1 MEREL
6 AGLAA
11 SGAAA
16 VVQAVGTEAWAD
28 LRLRVT
34 ELFRGQYDHSQ
45 VTALAQ
51 TTGELF
57 SGTAAA
63 PTEVTALWR
72 VRFRDLLAQD
82 PRAAVELRAILD
94 ELPARPDSP
103 PDSRPDSR
111 PVGPRPAAPLHNTIS
126 GGTQGSVV
134 QAASI
139 GSVTFHASPYHGA
152 LPDPQEWP
160 GVEDVDPIA
169 LGVRPTHRTGGLP
182 PLPPYVIR
190 DRDDEL
196 NSAVTQARARGGL
209 VLLLGEPFTGKS
221 RSALEAMTEGLAGF
235 RVFAPARGADLR
247 GLPALLQGRPGR
259 YAVWL
264 DDLDGHLGDGGLE
277 PRLLDR
283 LAGLRVV
290 VLATMRDDA
299 YDEHRHAPHGRVLD
313 LAHTVEPAREW
324 SPAERAR
331 CAEQGRSDFR
341 LADAA
346 RSSGPEGA
354 AGYLALGPLLWEEW
368 WRARRADRHP
378 RGHAL
383 VRAALDLARCGLTG
397 PLPMDL
403 LLKVHEGYADVDGM
417 DRESV
422 QEARAWATERRYGRL
437 RLLVR
442 VSGDTW
448 RVAPFLVETAARH
461 EDFPAVDGQVWGC
474 ALEVARA
481 DNAYDF
487 KEIAAG
493 ARDAFR
499 RTADDGD
506 STALHNLGLLAESLG
521 EREEA
526 EHWYRRAAEAGLTQS
541 AGRLGRMLAERGEG
555 KEAEPFLEMA
565 AEAGD
570 AEAATLLAK
579 LLRDRAQRWL
589 TVGRTCG
596 SAEAAHLL
604 GDLLLGSGDWD
615 GAYDCYLDAIRVGYP
630 QVAASF
636 ATVFLLYNDPEEAEV
651 WFRRAADAGEERAVE
666 ALGQHFS
673 EGRPVVDAERE
684 LRANAEEGAM
694 DATSLG
700 VYLDLHGRPDEAR
713 TWYLKGYETG
723 DAYGAFRLAEL
734 HKAKGERTQA
744 QGWYRKAADMGHPG
758 ARRALGEG
766 PETDAGTVTV

>member
-1 MEREL
+1 MELFGR
-6 AGLAA
+6 ADDR
-11 SGAAA
+11 GAAA
-16 VVQAVGTEAWAD
+16 LAQMLGELPTEPAPSPRVLSGWE
-28 LRLRVT
+28 LRL
-34 ELFRGQYDHSQ
+34 S
-45 VTALAQ
+45 
-51 TTGELF
+51 
-57 SGTAAA
+57 
-63 PTEVTALWR
+63 
-72 VRFRDLLAQD
+72 DLLERD

-94 ELPARPDSP
+94 ELPARPDSG
-103 PDSRPDSR
+103 PDD
-111 PVGPRPAAPLHNTIS
+111 PRPAAPPHNTIS

-152 LPDPQEWP
+152 LPDPQDWP
-160 GVEDVDPIA
+160 KVEDVDPIA
-169 LGVRPTHRTGGLP
+169 LGVRPTHRRDGLP

-196 NSAVTQARARGGL
+196 IAAITQAGARGGL

-313 LAHTVEPAREW
+313 LAHTVELAREW

-331 CAEQGRSDFR
+331 PARRAEPPGDPR

-354 AGYLALGPLLWEEW
+354 AAYLALGPLLWEEW

-403 LLKVHEGYADVDGM
+403 LLKVHGGYADVAGM

-422 QEARAWATERRYGRL
+422 EDARAWATERRYGLL
-437 RLLVR
+437 RFLVR
-442 VSGDTW
+442 VSDDTW
-448 RVAPFLVETAARH
+448 RVAPFLVETATWHA
-461 EDFPAVDGQVWGC
+461 DLPAVDSQVWVC
-474 ALEVARA
+474 ALESARA
-481 DNAYDF
+481 DETYDF
-487 KEIAAG
+487 KAIATA
-493 ARDAFR
+493 AHEAFR
-499 RTADDGD
+499 LAAEAGD
-506 STALHNLGLLAESLG
+506 RHALQNLGILAESLG
-521 EREEA
+521 EWEDA
-526 EHWYRRAAEAGLTQS
+526 ERWFRRAAEAGLPRS

-555 KEAEPFLEMA
+555 KAAEPFLEIA

-579 LLRDRAQRWL
+579 LLRDRAQHWL

-596 SAEAAHLL
+596 SAEASHLL
-604 GDLLLGSGDWD
+604 GDLLLGSGDVD
-615 GAYDCYLDAIRVGYP
+615 GAFVCYLDAVRVGYP

-636 ATVFLLYNDPEEAEV
+636 ATVLLLYNDREEAEV
-651 WFRRAADAGEERAVE
+651 WFRRAADAGDDRAVE

-673 EGRPVVDAERE
+673 EGRSAVEAERE

-700 VYLDLHGRPDEAR
+700 VYLDLRGRPDEAR